1 MGQRNFAVFTRYC
14 LGAICA
20 GLFVSIASTASLAD
34 PADSRCAQ
42 LEELNRQYMGVSLS
56 SDQQALKRKLVA
68 WYNANCKQRR
78 ASR

>member
-1 MGQRNFAVFTRYC
+1 MGQRNFGVSTRYC
-14 LGAICA
+14 LGALCA
-20 GLFVSIASTASLAD
+20 GLFLSITSTASMAD
-34 PADSRCAQ
+34 YRCTQ

-68 WYNANCKQRR
+68 WYKANCRQRR